1 VYNNNG
7 LAEDMVNKG
16 ADRTTGTENMK
27 KTIAQNR
34 TFEQDAASR
43 QIIRLFLWIQL
54 CAMITILGLV
64 ALELYTLA
72 LGIALFFLLLFGA
85 LLWRLY
91 VKYQASPLLKE
102 KRELQMGAIQL
113 REQIAEEQQ
122 RLTETK
128 KRREHLLR
136 KEQFGLE
143 ATLFNLQ
150 KHHIE
155 KGLSTHLIR
164 EATIPG
170 VGTTLKECLAE
181 AGIHTALDVSEHAV
195 NQVPGVDAAK
205 HVGLMSWRSTIYAQL
220 DATKPVKLPDHQ
232 LEYIQ
237 KKFQRLH
244 AANDEKEKT
253 AANYHQQ
260 LQAALHANELL
271 LKQLVSIN
279 FLGYLVNSVAT
290 GGRQGRIHK
299 RPN

>member
-1 VYNNNG
+1 VYIING
-7 LAEDMVNKG
+7 LAEDTVNKSTDRAAR
-16 ADRTTGTENMK
+16 ADNME
-27 KTIAQNR
+27 KTMAQNR
-34 TFEQDAASR
+34 MFEQDTASR

-54 CAMITILGLV
+54 CAIVIILGLI
-64 ALELYTLA
+64 ALQLYTLA
-72 LGIALFFLLLFGA
+72 SGTGLFLLLLSGI
-85 LLWRLY
+85 LLLRLY
-91 VKYQASPLLKE
+91 GKYQASPLLTE
-102 KRELQMGAIQL
+102 KRELQVRAIHL
-113 REQIAEEQQ
+113 REQLAEEQQ

-164 EATIPG
+164 DAAIPG
-170 VGTTLKECLAE
+170 VGSKLKECLAE
-181 AGIHTALDVSEHAV
+181 LGIHTALDISEHAV
-195 NQVPGVDAAK
+195 NQVPGVGAAK
-205 HVGLMSWRSTIYAQL
+205 RVGLMSWRSVLYTQL
-220 DATKPVKLPDHQ
+220 DATKPLKLPDHQ

-244 AANDEKEKT
+244 AANDEKEKK

-260 LQAALHANELL
+260 LQAALNVNELA
-271 LKQLVSIN
+271 LKQLASIN
-279 FLGYLVNSVAT
+279 FWGYLANSLAS
-290 GGRQGRIHK
+290 GGRKDQVHK